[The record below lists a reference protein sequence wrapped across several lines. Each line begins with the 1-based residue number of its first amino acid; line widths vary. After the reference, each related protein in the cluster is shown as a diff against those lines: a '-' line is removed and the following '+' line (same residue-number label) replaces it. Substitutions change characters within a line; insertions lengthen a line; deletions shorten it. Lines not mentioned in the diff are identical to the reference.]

1 MSSQSLNSTVYNA
14 QTNYG
19 FVSGSSGILN
29 GLPPRDAS
37 DYTRRLKQRGLFRE
51 YSGNATAAGKFT
63 VPVDFSIVQSNANRK
78 TYQFGALICPGCT
91 KSFPIAP
98 LGT

>member
-1 MSSQSLNSTVYNA
+1 MSSQGLNSTVYNA
-14 QTNYG
+14 STTYG
-19 FVSGSSGILN
+19 FVTASSGIMN
-29 GLPPRDAS
+29 GIPPRDAS

-51 YSGNATAAGKFT
+51 YRGNATGAGRFT
-63 VPVDFSIVQSNANRK
+63 VPVNFSIVQSNENRK

-91 KSFPIAP
+91 ASFPHAP